1 MFLAIRSHRTKL
13 MKSDCSWGEQF
24 LTRTLLA
31 FASPAVWRNSMS
43 FIIANFSEVAG
54 AKVPEGHK
62 VKAGHL
68 RKRVRHREECR
79 E

>member
-24 LTRTLLA
+24 LTRTILA
-31 FASPAVWRNSMS
+31 FASPAVWRNPMS
-43 FIIANFSEVAG
+43 FISANFTEVAG
-54 AKVPEGHK
+54 AKGSEGK

-68 RKRVRHREECR
+68 RTRARHREECQ

>member
-1 MFLAIRSHRTKL
+1 
-13 MKSDCSWGEQF
+13 
-24 LTRTLLA
+24 
-31 FASPAVWRNSMS
+31 MS
-43 FIIANFSEVAG
+43 FISANFSEVAG

-68 RKRVRHREECR
+68 RTRGRHREDCR